1 MRSST
6 NGGSSWG
13 YLSTIDEKN
22 GAPGSLGNPDKGV
35 YEPHMM
41 MLPMQAARSE
51 FAVASVIA

>member
-1 MRSST
+1 M
-6 NGGSSWG
+6 
-13 YLSTIDEKN
+13 STIDEKN

-51 FAVASVIA
+51 FALASVIA